1 MFNNLGDLK
10 KLAEE
15 AILIEHFATM
25 NSDLITVQADKPII
39 EVLALMTANDFDVI
53 PVVEGENW
61 IGFVEKKDISSLASN
76 YGGKCIS
83 ELQDKLLKP

>member
-39 EVLALMTANDFDVI
+39 EVLALIQV
-53 PVVEGENW
+53 
-61 IGFVEKKDISSLASN
+61 
-76 YGGKCIS
+76 
-83 ELQDKLLKP
+83 KLCLK